1 MIAVK
6 YAGATYVVELTPSG
20 KIIVQ
25 ALFRVAHH
33 VDIKQDELAA
43 HLWLGN
49 HGLRR
54 GYIKRL
60 LDAAVR
66 NEGDFADPAHPRRV
80 DQTWTSD
87 GP

>member
-6 YAGATYVVELTPSG
+6 YGGATYVAELTPAG

-25 ALFRVAHH
+25 AMFRVAHH
-33 VDIKQDELAA
+33 VMIKEDELGA
-43 HLWLGN
+43 HIWLGN

-66 NEGDFADPAHPRRV
+66 NEGDFANPEHPRRV
-80 DQTWTSD
+80 DQTWRSQ
-87 GP
+87 